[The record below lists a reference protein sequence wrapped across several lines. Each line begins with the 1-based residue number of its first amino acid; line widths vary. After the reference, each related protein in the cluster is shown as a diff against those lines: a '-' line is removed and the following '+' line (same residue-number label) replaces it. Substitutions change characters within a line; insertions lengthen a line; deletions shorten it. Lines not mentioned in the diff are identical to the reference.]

1 MSFSPGR
8 EHRRPP
14 TARSGRRSRAAL
26 HGLVSLALAAAGCHA
41 LNTKPA
47 STLPLRR
54 EHVRDQLIIHSDFD
68 MPERHRLVEELC
80 AQRSDLA
87 VKLMLPTSDE
97 PIHVYLFD
105 KPNEFSAYMRL
116 HYPELGPRR
125 AFFVEGDTR
134 LAVYA
139 QWGDRV
145 AEDLRHE
152 VAHGYLHA
160 VVPNLPLWLD
170 EGLAEYFEVPR
181 GTRGV
186 NRPHVEA
193 LLAERA
199 AGTWSPSLQ
208 RIEAIHEAGQLQQ
221 RDYAEA
227 WAWVHWMLESTPER
241 REQLCRY
248 LQTLRQSGVAPP
260 LSLAIG
266 ARSPQAEQELVT
278 HLEWLRGQ

>member
-1 MSFSPGR
+1 MTIS
-8 EHRRPP
+8 HRHDR
-14 TARSGRRSRAAL
+14 RRSCASWVSSGARRLLFVVAATM
-26 HGLVSLALAAAGCHA
+26 SCAAGCHA
-41 LNTKPA
+41 LNTPQA
-47 STLPLRR
+47 TTLPSRHER
-54 EHVRDQLIIHSDFD
+54 VRDQLIIHSTFD

-80 AQRSDLA
+80 AQRGDLA

-105 KPNEFSAYMRL
+105 KPNEFAAYMRL

-181 GTRGV
+181 GTAGL

-193 LLAERA
+193 LLAERE

-208 RIEAIHEAGQLQQ
+208 RIEAIEEASQLQQ

-227 WAWVHWMLESTPER
+227 WVWVHWMLETTPER
-241 REQLCRY
+241 RAELCRY
-248 LQTLRQSGVAPP
+248 LQSLREAGVAPP
-260 LSLAIG
+260 LSHAMS
-266 ARSPQAEQELVT
+266 ARSPQAEQKLVA
-278 HLEWLRGQ
+278 HLDTLRTR

>member
-1 MSFSPGR
+1 MTISHGQD
-8 EHRRPP
+8 RRHSRVASVS
-14 TARSGRRSRAAL
+14 TYARWLLLAVAATTNY
-26 HGLVSLALAAAGCHA
+26 AAGCHT
-41 LNTKPA
+41 LNTPQTT
-47 STLPLRR
+47 SLPLRHER
-54 EHVRDQLIIHSDFD
+54 VRDQLIIHSAFD

-181 GTRGV
+181 GTAGV

-193 LLAERA
+193 LLAERE
-199 AGTWSPSLQ
+199 AGTWTPSLP
-208 RIEAIHEAGQLQQ
+208 RIEAIQEASQLQQ

-241 REQLCRY
+241 RVELCHY
-248 LQTLRQSGVAPP
+248 LQRLRETGVAPP
-260 LSLAIG
+260 LSHAMSTS
-266 ARSPQAEQELVT
+266 SPQAEQQLIA
-278 HLEWLRGQ
+278 HLESLRTR